1 MKKSFVSV
9 VSAFLIFSM
18 AVLPVFAQTIDSRAT
33 ASVPIKG
40 SPASVKRQLTEQLQ
54 TKVISNVLETAF
66 GIKITPEVQSKF
78 PKLVDTLGDAIRI
91 TLDPP
96 DGENLS
102 GTATIKVATAK
113 LNEILNNLD
122 IGSGAA
128 AQKAKVVVSID
139 ERMGLATA
147 NDPSKPVEVERAY
160 SHDKSTFS
168 DTSAKASGS
177 QAASASSSSKNDV
190 NYSASDS
197 VAVAGKQSSATAA
210 SQNTAV
216 AGRKDTAVAGRKDTA
231 VAYQG
236 GGGSAAGAQSTQF
249 AGAQSTQFAGSQSTK
264 VASAQSSE
272 YAGAASSKTTL
283 TDKSSEASASS
294 SSSSFN
300 KEQNNVQQLTDKVSI
315 TEKTKMASFDNAK
328 ATDSDGLVV
337 ARLGGE
343 FQKNGLELVLENDLR
358 AEGGRILPVSEI
370 IKNGRFKQFSDL
382 IKTKGINADVWATGT
397 AQYNIVG
404 TDATGTKCNG
414 TLDVQSRFLADNTS
428 LFSGAL
434 RANASGQGDQ
444 DCRANLAL
452 SLATSLASELGTA
465 ANKKLNTMT
474 KAAATAAANK
484 VLSYKL
490 VLYTKG
496 ELTRK
501 DRSTFTQMLKTL
513 DGLQTIGDA
522 ESNDFSMTV
531 EVTYPRALKNDI
543 ENLLDKLPW
552 DKADVVGPK
561 NNNICIGIEGKSAC
575 PNEFR

>member
-1 MKKSFVSV
+1 MKKGFLSA
-9 VSAFLIFSM
+9 VSALLIFSM
-18 AVLPVFAQTIDSRAT
+18 TVVPVFAQTIDSRAT
-33 ASVPIKG
+33 GSVPMKG
-40 SPASVKRQLTEQLQ
+40 SLSSVKRQLTEVLQ
-54 TKVISNVLETAF
+54 TKVISNVLETSF

-91 TLDPP
+91 SMDPP
-96 DGENLS
+96 DGEVLS
-102 GTATIKVATAK
+102 GTATIKVSTAK

-122 IGSGAA
+122 IGSGGA

-147 NDPSKPVEVERAY
+147 NDASKPVEVERAY

-168 DTSAKASGS
+168 DTSGKASGS
-177 QAASASSSSKNDV
+177 ESASASSASKNDV
-190 NYSASDS
+190 NYSASSS

-216 AGRKDTAVAGRKDTA
+216 AGRQDTAVAGRKDTA

-236 GGGSAAGAQSTQF
+236 AGGSAAGAQSTQF
-249 AGAQSTQFAGSQSTK
+249 AGAQSTQYAGSQSTK
-264 VASAQSSE
+264 VASAQSSQ
-272 YAGAASSKTTL
+272 YAGSASSQKAFS
-283 TDKSSEASASS
+283 DKSTESSASS

-300 KEQNNVQQLTDKVSI
+300 KEQNNVQQRTDKVNY

-328 ATDSDGLVV
+328 ATDNDGLVV

-343 FQKNGLELVLENDLR
+343 FQRNGLELVLENDLR
-358 AEGGRILPVSEI
+358 AEGGRILPVAEI
-370 IKNGRFKQFSDL
+370 IRNGRFKQFIDL
-382 IKTKGINADVWATGT
+382 IKTKDINADVWATGT

-414 TLDVQSRFLADNTS
+414 TLDIQARFLGDNS
-428 LFSGAL
+428 QFFGDAL
-434 RANASGQGDQ
+434 RATASGEGDQ

-452 SLATSLASELGTA
+452 SLASSLASKLGTA
-465 ANKKLNTMT
+465 ANKKLNSMA
-474 KAAATAAANK
+474 KASATAAANK

-513 DGLQTIGDA
+513 DGLQTIGDS

-543 ENLLDKLPW
+543 ENLLEKLPW

-561 NNNICIGIEGKSAC
+561 NNKICIGIEGKSSC

>member
-1 MKKSFVSV
+1 MESLMKKSFVSV

-147 NDPSKPVEVERAY
+147 NDPSKPIEVERAY

-197 VAVAGKQSSATAA
+197 V
-210 SQNTAV
+210 
-216 AGRKDTAVAGRKDTA
+216 AVAGRKDTA

-300 KEQNNVQQLTDKVSI
+300 KEQNNVQQRTDKVSI

-561 NNNICIGIEGKSAC
+561 NNKICIGIEGKSAC